1 MKKSHNI
8 GRNSASVSVRNAP
21 AQIVLSDTDED
32 EKTQPPIVDIDALKR
47 LAAIAR
53 AIKARVG
60 VDPDTGE
67 NINDSK

>member
-1 MKKSHNI
+1 MKMSRNI
-8 GRNSASVSVRNAP
+8 GTNSSLVTIRKAG
-21 AQIVLSDTDED
+21 AQIVLSDTDEG

-60 VDPDTGE
+60 VDPDSGE